1 MKAPTNFETKENA
14 GIWSL
19 AEAKQIAASID
30 NDTMVAVTVMDRLD
44 WPVEYEHQLDPMT
57 PARIAWG
64 DTGFFVAQSH
74 PCAK

>member
-1 MKAPTNFETKENA
+1 MKAPTNFETKDKA

-19 AEAKQIAASID
+19 AEAKRIAESID
-30 NDTMVAVTVMDRLD
+30 SDVMVAVTVMDRLD